1 MQTHQGVSLL
11 LLSFAMGLAHAA
23 PPSYPEYRVTIV
35 GPANSRPVD
44 INNAGAVIG
53 TFQTGP
59 NTTRGFVSQGK
70 SYVALKAL
78 GTSSDA
84 SGINDKGEVVGNW
97 LTKSGQSRGFIY
109 ANGRQRDIGVIEG
122 RGTGFRGI
130 NNAGYTIALVS
141 PADPLAPSPRSYLRA
156 PKGKAW
162 DIGTVPAENPVTIAQ
177 ALNNRNQITGESG
190 SLFFPEQPF
199 RAFLWSKGVMRDLGD
214 FGETP
219 NVGMDINDRGQ
230 VTGSMAVP
238 GFHDQVAFIYSNG
251 RLINIDPAPPTV
263 ERFSTGEGIN
273 NYGHVVGTSQQHGA
287 FVYRGRRMESL
298 NALIDRRSGW
308 TISFP
313 RAINDA
319 GQIAAWGDRNGVT
332 YTVRLDLIRPHGMA
346 APHIEA
352 DEGEA
357 STAK

>member
-1 MQTHQGVSLL
+1 MQTHQRVSLL
-11 LLSFAMGLAHAA
+11 LLSLTMGLAHAA
-23 PPSYPEYRVTIV
+23 PASYPEYRVTIV
-35 GPANSRPVD
+35 GPANSQPTD
-44 INNAGAVIG
+44 INNAGTVIG
-53 TFQTGP
+53 FFPTGS
-59 NTTRGFVSQGK
+59 NITRGFVSHGK
-70 SYVALKAL
+70 GYVVLRGL

-84 SGINDKGEVVGNW
+84 RGINDKGEVVGNW
-97 LTKSGQSRGFIY
+97 TTKDGGPRGYIY
-109 ANGRQRDIGVIEG
+109 ANGRQRDIGMIQG
-122 RGTGFRGI
+122 RRTIFVDI
-130 NNAGYTIALVS
+130 NNAGYTIALVN
-141 PADPLAPSPRSYLRA
+141 PADPLAPSPRSFLRA
-156 PKGKAW
+156 PNGKAW

-199 RAFLWSKGVMRDLGD
+199 RAFLWSQGVMRDLGD
-214 FGETP
+214 FGATP

-238 GFHDQVAFIYSNG
+238 GFHNQVAFIYSNG
-251 RLINIDPAPPTV
+251 RLINIDPAPPTA

-273 NYGHVVGTSQQHGA
+273 NHGHVVGTSQQHGA

-319 GQIAAWGDRNGVT
+319 GQIAAWGERKGVT

-346 APHIEA
+346 TPHIEA
-352 DEGEA
+352 DEEEA